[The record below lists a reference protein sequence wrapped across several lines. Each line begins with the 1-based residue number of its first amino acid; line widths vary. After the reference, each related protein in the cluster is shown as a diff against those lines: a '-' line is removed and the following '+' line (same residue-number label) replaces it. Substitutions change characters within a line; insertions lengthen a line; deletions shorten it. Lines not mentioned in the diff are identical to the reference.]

1 MTEKRNNDF
10 NVPTLR
16 FPGFEGGDISSYRKY
31 YFKDIFLFST
41 GKNIKQNE
49 ASPEFEIPC
58 VRYGELYHM
67 YNEVI
72 TEVVNKTNIDKS
84 ELRFSDG
91 DEILLPSAGED
102 PLDIG
107 SASALTIQGVAIGRT
122 INVLKPAADNIY
134 SQVYVSYYINH
145 RLRKTISSLA
155 KGVSISNV
163 YNSDLKTLEI
173 ILPNLTEQNKIAD
186 FLSLIDRRIQ
196 TQNKIIEELK
206 LLKSTLCN
214 QLIVENNGLAYR
226 VSDIATIGRGRV
238 INSREINQSKPIYP
252 VYSSQTSNDGIM
264 GYLDKYDFDGEYITW
279 TTDGAN
285 AGTVFYRNGKFNCTN
300 VCGVLKIKNP
310 SMYNAVFVSLAL
322 QRQTKKFVSTN
333 LANPKL
339 MNNVMAGITLDLPEI
354 EIQNKIA
361 RIILGIET
369 KISNEIQYLAKLS
382 KQKTYLLN
390 KLFK

>member
-1 MTEKRNNDF
+1 MTEKRNKDR

-16 FPGFEGGDISSYRKY
+16 FTGFEDEWQKVRLGDLCDLITKGTTPQNFVESGIRFIKIESFEHNEINSK
-31 YFKDIFLFST
+31 KCLF
-41 GKNIKQNE
+41 ID
-49 ASPEFEIPC
+49 
-58 VRYGELYHM
+58 
-67 YNEVI
+67 EV
-72 TEVVNKTNIDKS
+72 THNKTLKRSILKENDILFAIAGATIGKVNIVKKS
-84 ELRFSDG
+84 
-91 DEILLPSAGED
+91 ILPANTNQ
-102 PLDIG
+102 
-107 SASALTIQGVAIGRT
+107 ALAIIRLGKQENNHF
-122 INVLKPAADNIY
+122 ILQVLKSPAMEK
-134 SQVYVSYYINH
+134 YI
-145 RLRKTISSLA
+145 KE
-155 KGVSISNV
+155 SISV
-163 YNSDLKTLEI
+163 GAQ
-173 ILPNLTEQNKIAD
+173 PNLNLEQMNNFQFFKPSSREQEKIAN
-186 FLSLIDRRIQ
+186 FLLLINSRIE

-214 QLIVENNGLAYR
+214 QLIVENSGLPNK
-226 VSDIATIGRGRV
+226 VSDIATLGRGRV
-238 INSREINQSKPIYP
+238 ISSREINQSKPIYP

-310 SMYNAVFVSLAL
+310 SMNNAVFISLAL

-354 EIQNKIA
+354 EMQNKIA

-369 KISNEIQYLAKLS
+369 KISNEIQYLAKLA

>member
-1 MTEKRNNDF
+1 M
-10 NVPTLR
+10 
-16 FPGFEGGDISSYRKY
+16 
-31 YFKDIFLFST
+31 
-41 GKNIKQNE
+41 
-49 ASPEFEIPC
+49 
-58 VRYGELYHM
+58 
-67 YNEVI
+67 
-72 TEVVNKTNIDKS
+72 
-84 ELRFSDG
+84 
-91 DEILLPSAGED
+91 
-102 PLDIG
+102 
-107 SASALTIQGVAIGRT
+107 
-122 INVLKPAADNIY
+122 
-134 SQVYVSYYINH
+134 
-145 RLRKTISSLA
+145 
-155 KGVSISNV
+155 
-163 YNSDLKTLEI
+163 
-173 ILPNLTEQNKIAD
+173 
-186 FLSLIDRRIQ
+186 
-196 TQNKIIEELK
+196 
-206 LLKSTLCN
+206 STLCN